1 MNIDHG
7 FFHLFTALK
16 SLRDNKNKSRFCQEP
31 SELEERL
38 PHINYS
44 LLTSLPVHQ
53 RRYQQNSFRW
63 ERFGFGIAAGT
74 ACPDYNS

>member
-1 MNIDHG
+1 MNTDYG
-7 FFHLFTALK
+7 FFQLFRALK
-16 SLRDNKNKSRFCQEP
+16 SLRDNENKSRFCDEP
-31 SELEERL
+31 SEVEERL

-53 RRYQQNSFRW
+53 QRYQQNPFRW
-63 ERFGFGIAAGT
+63 ERFYFGIAVGA